1 LPVKEPALSEHCLHD
16 VPNEAVDVSVA
27 SGLEVLFREEA
38 PRLWRSI
45 VLFTGSPEIAS
56 DAVAE
61 AFAQALRHG
70 SGIRDPLAWIW
81 RVALRTAD
89 REVRN
94 RGQLRPVPPDAAY
107 EMPEP
112 VVDLV
117 QALAEL
123 SVHQRTAVV
132 LADYAGY
139 PHRQIAKIL
148 DSTPSAVGVHVY
160 RGRRRLRELL
170 GDRDA

>member
-1 LPVKEPALSEHCLHD
+1 MGVG
-16 VPNEAVDVSVA
+16 VS
-27 SGLEVLFREEA
+27 SSLELLFREEA

-45 VLFTGSPEIAS
+45 VLSTGSPEIAS

-61 AFAQALRHG
+61 AFAQALRAG
-70 SGIRDPLAWIW
+70 TQVRDPLPWIW

-89 REVRN
+89 REVRR
-94 RGQLRPVPPDAAY
+94 RGQLAPADPALSY

-112 VVDLV
+112 VVDLIR
-117 QALAEL
+117 ALARL
-123 SVHQRTAVV
+123 TPHQRTAVV

-139 PHRQIAKIL
+139 SYRQVADAL
-148 DSTPSAVGVHVY
+148 GSTPSAVGVHVY

-170 GDRDA
+170 EVDDA